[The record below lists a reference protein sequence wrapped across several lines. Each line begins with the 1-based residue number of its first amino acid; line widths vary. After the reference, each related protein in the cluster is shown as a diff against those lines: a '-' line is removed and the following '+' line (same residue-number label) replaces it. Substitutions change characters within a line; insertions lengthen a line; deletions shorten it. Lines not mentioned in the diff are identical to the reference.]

1 MTQKLDKSP
10 AVASATASA
19 VVIALCLASPTALA
33 RDDSTVERKIAA
45 APNSTIQVSNVSGSV
60 EVRGTSASEVFV
72 RGRLGR
78 DVERLDVINEDGKI
92 RVVVVLPRKRNL
104 RDGSADLEIRI
115 PHSATL
121 EVSTTSADVTTEA
134 VIGRQDLAT
143 VSGEIT
149 AEIGSAEIDAK
160 SVSGDV
166 DLRGI
171 GKPADVTVST
181 VSGNVSLDRASGEF
195 EGVTVSGDVEVELG
209 DTSDVRVRTTS
220 GNAIVRGKLLRGA
233 RVNLETVSG
242 DFDLTFASVAGFQT
256 EIESFSGTIGGCM
269 KSSVKRAS
277 KYGPG
282 TRLET
287 TLGGGSARIRAKSLS
302 GDIDICD
309 R

>member
-1 MTQKLDKSP
+1 MKQNKGRTAGVVRAVAGVMTATLC
-10 AVASATASA
+10 VASA
-19 VVIALCLASPTALA
+19 TALA

-45 APNSTIQVSNVSGSV
+45 APNSTIVVSNVSGTV

-72 RGRLGR
+72 RGRLGS
-78 DVERLDVINEDGKI
+78 DVERLDVLNEDGKI

-104 RDGSADLEIRI
+104 RNGSADLEIRI
-115 PHSATL
+115 PQSASL

-134 VIGRQDLAT
+134 VLGSQDLAT

-149 AEIGSAEIDAK
+149 AEIGSAEIEAK

-171 GKPADVTVST
+171 GKAADVTVST

-195 EGVTVSGDVEVELG
+195 EGVTVSGDLEVELG

-242 DFDLTFASVAGFQT
+242 DFDLKFASVAGFQT

-269 KSSVKRAS
+269 KSSVKRSS